1 MIRYEKGSP
10 SLKAVK
16 DGETDGT
23 SSAVSAGQKEH
34 WAAKGV
40 IRQEGLISIASSRLI
55 NSFSVALSFSDISR
69 NSIPMS

>member
-23 SSAVSAGQKEH
+23 SGAVSAGEKEH
-34 WAAKGV
+34 CAAKGE
-40 IRQEGLISIASSRLI
+40 IHQEGLVSIASSRLI
-55 NSFSVALSFSDISR
+55 NSFNVALSFSDISR
-69 NSIPMS
+69 NSIPIL